1 MHEAHAAPGDQ
12 NGDTGATAV
21 EYALLIALIA
31 GVIVG
36 AVLFLGPE
44 VAALY
49 DRASQGW

>member
-1 MHEAHAAPGDQ
+1 MHQAHAARGSQ
-12 NGDTGATAV
+12 NGETGASAV

-36 AVLFLGPE
+36 AVVALGPE